1 VSDPREQQAE
11 APGAEPVAGAGEE
24 PVASGEA
31 EPVEAGPDEPVE
43 AGPDEPVEAGPD
55 EPVEAGRD
63 EPVEAGPGEPL
74 ERAGVAGAGANLV
87 GAVRGRLA
95 AAVEVVRRQPRERLA
110 IAGALLAGLIV
121 AVVLLAGGGSPPPP
135 ALADAV
141 PFDGRSPREPSGRGT
156 RVIVALPRPALGAA
170 GIADLGDQRAYVR
183 SLEDE
188 SGALR
193 SALGARGIR
202 LSDVITFTRTFDG
215 FAATVRTSD
224 LADLPSLGV
233 RAQPVRRFYP
243 ASSERARIPGMRP
256 PAAAAPLGG
265 ASVAVLDTGVDASHP
280 LLEGRL
286 DRGYDA
292 VDGDD
297 DPAPASDP
305 RGGRRES
312 SGTALAGILAA
323 AGERVLPIRVAGL
336 QPATQGAGLED
347 VAISDQLIAGLE
359 RAVDPDGDGATD
371 DHVPVA
377 LVGVNSPY
385 AAFERSPEAR
395 AIRAAAG
402 LGTLVVAPAG
412 EEGAAAGPEGTVGSP
427 AAAPDALAAGAL
439 AAPEAVAHVDL
450 EVGGAD
456 AGAAALLAGSP
467 PPAGL
472 KTAGPVEETDPA
484 RLLAGES
491 LRGRLVVVRAGDE
504 PVARA
509 AAAAAAGARAVL
521 LADPRRRPLPAIPAG
536 RIAAPVLGVTG
547 EAAAAVLDEEAGAA
561 VKIGDVEPGRAPAA
575 APPPAHTGATA
586 APGGGEAGGGE
597 AGGGEAGG
605 GEAGGGEAG
614 GDGTAGGD
622 ETPGG
627 EAAGGESAGAAPG
640 RPAESD
646 DRGAAAE
653 SLSGAGVSPFSSRG
667 PAAAG
672 GIAPAL
678 AAPGAALTAVP
689 GGGAAVVGGS
699 AVAAARVAVEA
710 ARLARERPGTAPQEL
725 RAALIGA
732 ADPDPRLPARAAGA
746 GALRRPADPATV
758 SARATPATRADP
770 CIGAPAC
777 VRVVLA
783 NEAAAAQTLDLAL
796 VLDRGTRASLARG
809 RVTIPPGGRREAEI
823 RVAGAGPDGLAAG
836 RLVVR
841 TPDSTL
847 THPFAIATSPPEPP
861 PLGPIALQ
869 RDGDRVTGVRF
880 PLGAFERGDPLGAG
894 TRIELTERLS
904 LTIVRANDGGVVR
917 RLTPPGGAR
926 ELLPAEYAYTL
937 PRGTLEELRKGA
949 YAFRAV
955 ARSPTGGEPA
965 TARSE
970 EFER

>member
-1 VSDPREQQAE
+1 VS
-11 APGAEPVAGAGEE
+11 
-24 PVASGEA
+24 
-31 EPVEAGPDEPVE
+31 
-43 AGPDEPVEAGPD
+43 
-55 EPVEAGRD
+55 
-63 EPVEAGPGEPL
+63 
-74 ERAGVAGAGANLV
+74 
-87 GAVRGRLA
+87 A
-95 AAVEVVRRQPRERLA
+95 AAAFVRRQPRERLA
-110 IAGALLAGLIV
+110 IAGAVVVALVV
-121 AVVLLAGGGSPPPP
+121 AVVLLAGGGPAPPPS
-135 ALADAV
+135 LADAV
-141 PFDGRSPREPSGRGT
+141 PFDGRSPREPSGRST
-156 RVIVALPRPALGAA
+156 RVIVALPRPPLGAA
-170 GIADLGDQRAYVR
+170 GIDDPEDQRDYVR

-243 ASSERARIPGMRP
+243 ASSEPARVAGTRAPAVAP
-256 PAAAAPLGG
+256 PSGG
-265 ASVAVLDTGVDASHP
+265 ASVAVLDSGVDRTHP
-280 LLEGRL
+280 LLGGRL
-286 DRGYDA
+286 DPGYDA

-305 RGGRRES
+305 RGGRRET
-312 SGTALAGILAA
+312 SGTALAGIVAA

-371 DHVPVA
+371 DRVPVA
-377 LVGVNSPY
+377 LIGVNSPY

-412 EEGAAAGPEGTVGSP
+412 EEGAAAGAQGTVGSP
-427 AAAPDALAAGAL
+427 AAAPDALAVGAL
-439 AAPEAVAHVDL
+439 AAPQAVAHVGL

-456 AGAAALLAGSP
+456 AGAAALLSGAP

-472 KTAGPVEETDPA
+472 ETAGPVDETDPA
-484 RLLAGES
+484 SLLAGKS

-547 EAAAAVLDEEAGAA
+547 EAAEAVLDEEAGAA
-561 VKIGDVEPGRAPAA
+561 VEIGAVEPGRAPVAT
-575 APPPAHTGATA
+575 PPPA
-586 APGGGEAGGGE
+586 
-597 AGGGEAGG
+597 
-605 GEAGGGEAG
+605 G
-614 GDGTAGGD
+614 GDDAT
-622 ETPGG
+622 
-627 EAAGGESAGAAPG
+627 GAAPAG
-640 RPAESD
+640 R
-646 DRGAAAE
+646 RGAAAE
-653 SLSGAGVSPFSSRG
+653 AASTAAVSPFSSRG

-672 GIAPAL
+672 GIAPEL

-710 ARLARERPGTAPQEL
+710 ARLARERPASAPGEL
-725 RAALIGA
+725 RAALIAA

-746 GALRRPADPATV
+746 GALRRPADTSTL
-758 SARATPATRADP
+758 SARTTPAT
-770 CIGAPAC
+770 CEHAPAC
-777 VRVVLA
+777 VRVALG
-783 NEAAAAQTLDLAL
+783 NELGAAQTVDLAL
-796 VLDRGTRASLARG
+796 VLDRGTRASLG
-809 RVTIPPGGRREAEI
+809 RDSVTIPPGRRRAVTI
-823 RVAGAGPDGLAAG
+823 RVARAGPAGLAAG
-836 RLVVR
+836 RLVAHA
-841 TPDSTL
+841 PGSTL
-847 THPFAIATSPPEPP
+847 THPFAAAPGPKEPP

-880 PLGAFERGDPLGAG
+880 PVGAFERGDPLGAG
-894 TRIELTERLS
+894 TRIQLTERLS
-904 LTIVRANDGGVVR
+904 LTIVRAKDGSVVR

-937 PRGTLEELRKGA
+937 PLGALGALPKGS

-955 ARSPTGGEPA
+955 ARSPAGGEPA